1 MTSVILNGINLTN
14 KKTLTNN
21 IYSEIFTIGLVSRFT
36 HRKRIERLISAFEIY
51 KSHDYFGQLV
61 ILGDGETF
69 DIISQ
74 KVNDSKYKSSIKL
87 LGYKHNVEDY
97 YNTFDI
103 CVFPSENE
111 PFGLVALEAYLYGKP
126 VISFSDSGGLLEVIE
141 PLEPENIVENEIQL
155 SNRLEFYDRI
165 KDQIP
170 KNRKKRIDYAIDNFS
185 IERMYN
191 DYYNI
196 YNKLINY

>member
-1 MTSVILNGINLTN
+1 
-14 KKTLTNN
+14 
-21 IYSEIFTIGLVSRFT
+21 
-36 HRKRIERLISAFEIY
+36 
-51 KSHDYFGQLV
+51 
-61 ILGDGETF
+61 
-69 DIISQ
+69 
-74 KVNDSKYKSSIKL
+74 
-87 LGYKHNVEDY
+87 VEDY